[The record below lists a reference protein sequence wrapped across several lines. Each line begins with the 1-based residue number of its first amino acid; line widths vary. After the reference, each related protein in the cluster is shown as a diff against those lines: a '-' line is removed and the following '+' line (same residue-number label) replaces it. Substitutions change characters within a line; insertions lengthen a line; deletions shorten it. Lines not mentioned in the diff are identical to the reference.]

1 MEVVIATNQVLIKDA
16 ADATPKQISFATHAT
31 YAPGT
36 NQVIEIGTPTA
47 VECSFLDLADA
58 AAVQSTKFDFGAV
71 RAAWYVIT
79 ACMEYQV
86 AAPTTAK
93 LIEYYISASGQ
104 LAAGVGNPGYATGAD
119 GAYTGTPA
127 TLVEGLSQLDLIGSM
142 KVTADLEFQISDCG
156 VFSPTHRYGSLIVK
170 NETGQKIA
178 DTDIIETA
186 VVFTPIVDDIAAAS

>member
-1 MEVVIATNQVLIKDA
+1 MATNQVLIKDA

-31 YAPGT
+31 YVPTT
-36 NQVIEIGTPTA
+36 NQVIEIGTPTE
-47 VECSFLDLADA
+47 VECSFLDLTDT
-58 AAVQSTKFDFGAV
+58 AAVQSTKFSFGAV
-71 RAAWYVIT
+71 RASRYVIT

-86 AAPTTAK
+86 ASPTTRT
-93 LIEYYISASGQ
+93 LIEFYLAASGQ
-104 LAAGVGNPGYATGAD
+104 LAAAVGNPGYATGAD

-142 KVTADLEFQISDCG
+142 LVTADQEFQISDCG
-156 VFSPTHRYGSLIVK
+156 VFSPTHRYGSLIVR
-170 NETGQKIA
+170 NLTGQTIA